1 MSCLGLI
8 DQSDESKNYSANVRR
23 MVIKDAMANNIETP
37 PFPCTLPTRPRG
49 YADSVVENEIKTH
62 FRLKKDSIIAQL
74 DT

>member
-8 DQSDESKNYSANVRR
+8 DQSDESKKYSANVRR

-37 PFPCTLPTRPRG
+37 PFPCTRPTRPRG
-49 YADSVVENEIKTH
+49 CADNVVENEIKTH

-74 DT
+74 DA

>member
-1 MSCLGLI
+1 M
-8 DQSDESKNYSANVRR
+8 
-23 MVIKDAMANNIETP
+23 
-37 PFPCTLPTRPRG
+37 G